1 MLVTHLAASA
11 AHLPAAA
18 ARVLPVPKLSFTIPV
33 IVIFAVLA
41 LIALLRKLI
50 GLALIALIV
59 AGAFVAYQSGAFD
72 HWVDKGKQVIEQRS
86 PVR

>member
-1 MLVTHLAASA
+1 M
-11 AHLPAAA
+11 
-18 ARVLPVPKLSFTIPV
+18 
-33 IVIFAVLA
+33 IFAVLA

-72 HWVDKGKQVIEQRS
+72 HWVDKGKQVIEQR
-86 PVR
+86 